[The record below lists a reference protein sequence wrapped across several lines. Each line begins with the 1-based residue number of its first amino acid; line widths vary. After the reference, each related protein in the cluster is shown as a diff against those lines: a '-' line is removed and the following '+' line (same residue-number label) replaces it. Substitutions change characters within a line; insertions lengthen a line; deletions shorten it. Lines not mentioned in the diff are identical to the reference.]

1 MQVTSRQRVGRID
14 VLRVTGNPNGQI
26 KAPAGSLAI
35 DPTGALYV
43 AGVSVL
49 SWNAAGGGGSGSGM
63 VSDVGTFTNYAALN
77 LAHPA
82 SLAIKDAVAY
92 VQNATG
98 IYLINRKNK
107 GWYICDGS
115 NWVPW
120 EADDY
125 AADLLGQHLVDYD
138 HASIV
143 DKIHNIENIVV
154 VQTNPGPGQFSTVAA
169 ALASITTNSSTNPFV
184 VWVGPGLYI
193 GDTITTKPYV
203 SIIGEGQD
211 RTFFQSDA
219 TSKDVFHISGNNVWI
234 EGCTV
239 MGASDVGKAGV
250 SYTGTE
256 AGTSCYLINVRFTG
270 NNIQVLNKPNGVSFI
285 MTAEG
290 CTFGAT
296 AYATGFLAQQTAG
309 GASTILIR
317 NSAFIMPNAITS
329 FAVADG
335 SGCSIAA
342 TASNIRTTNGT
353 GTAFLAQDGGRLQL
367 LAVNI
372 GGFTK
377 GIHMPNTGLSTIIT
391 AHSLNFDA
399 CTQDLVVEHT
409 SATGVVEG
417 SVDITKISIV
427 SSSSVY
433 VPFRD
438 PQIITVAKKGGD
450 FTTFAAALAFITDA
464 SVSKPYLIKGSPG
477 TFIEDTLTMK
487 PYVYIQGSGNEAT
500 VIQVDTPTKKVV
512 VGADHSGILS
522 CGITGATGIGG
533 VGVYHEGS
541 GTLTPFLVRDCYFM
555 NNETCAKAHGAA
567 ALTILQIDL
576 CRMGGTTNF
585 TTGFVCSN
593 VSSIPTQVVIT
604 NTIHQ
609 DVLNPGCTKFASA
622 AGAGTALVIDN
633 VLSRNYP
640 AAGTQF
646 VHVENGAEVRMLA
659 TSIRGYDSAIHSANV
674 GAAPKIYAQGIN
686 VNDSLTWDIHIEH
699 PSTVG
704 NYLGTYSVD
713 KISISNGAPF
723 FIAGKD
729 LNIVTVAVRGGDFSS
744 IAAACDFITDADPD
758 TNPYLILVG
767 PGIFAEPEINLKPGI
782 SVRGSSIQTTI
793 VNPDANNHNIFNLA
807 QTSELSFMSISG
819 AGSGYVAV
827 MADDIGDFGQ
837 LHKISMYDNDTNI
850 KVRSVTQDT
859 YLYLEYVDINGV
871 YVDGLYVES
880 SNGYA
885 SHANIE
891 NFYTFNDAA
900 NAGRDVFITGTAA
913 LVETQVVVLQGSGSN
928 IGIRMENGS
937 TLRANSTRIE
947 DADIGV
953 HLPNVGSGQHLQCPG
968 IQTVNTGTNNFKIEH
983 PSADGYVATSSDI
996 TLMSV
1001 NPSAS
1006 VKFNIVDNDPL
1017 SSVGLTVVGD
1027 IYHGSKI
1034 GNVQNISDF
1043 SREGV
1048 NAGLV
1053 DADNGVLSQGT
1064 NPLELDVAPG
1074 KAYVIDNLD
1083 AEHIHTWT
1091 ATTLT
1096 VPDNSKYYVTVN
1108 SAGTLQ
1114 LESSLPANP
1123 ENRALLGYVVSLGG
1137 VLVAISNSFERADH
1151 SDNHLSQKDRNVNG
1165 AQFATGCLVTENVGT
1180 PLAIDVTPGE
1190 YWYGMRRFLPSGMTA
1205 GNMRELYRDGV
1216 GGTTLGSLIT
1226 TIPSKYDDNSGTL
1239 ATIPGNKYVKHA
1251 LALVGDGAEESY
1263 MLVYGQTLHNSLL
1276 DAQYGALPVLP
1287 SFIEESITVIASIII
1302 HDGDANIASIED
1314 ERRLSG
1320 FVGSGGAA
1328 ITDHGSMTGLADNDH
1343 PQYLLRDGSNAMTAN
1358 LNLGGFTLSN
1368 VGTALPGTTTAA
1380 PVAQTPDQSNTE
1392 GVSAHKARAD
1402 HVHNIPTATA
1412 VTIGT
1417 SNQQGTAATFARSD
1431 HVHNHGNLGGGSQ
1444 HAAVT
1449 TLVNGFMIAA
1459 DKVKLDLVSSAELG
1473 YVAGVTSAIQTQ
1485 LNGKAA
1491 SGANTDLTSVLLDQ
1505 GGLVTKGGDANA
1517 LIIRL
1522 NETLTANRTLNI
1534 VLGNADRSLTIT
1546 GTTSISG
1553 THSGTSSGTNT
1564 GDQTISL
1571 TGDVTGSGT
1580 SSFAATIGANVV
1592 SNAKL
1597 AQVATATFKGRT
1609 TAGIGNVED
1618 LTVTQA
1624 TALLNVMVGDT
1635 GTGGIKG
1642 LVPAPVAGDG
1652 SKFLRGDGTWAANA
1666 SGTVTVVSVV
1676 TANGFAGTV
1685 ATDTSTPAITLTTS
1699 VSGIL
1704 QGNGTAISAATTTG
1718 SGSVVLATSP
1728 VLVTP
1733 TLGVAS
1739 ATSINKVAI
1748 TAPATSA
1755 TLTIADGKTLTV
1767 SNTLTFTGTDTA
1779 SVAFGAGGT
1788 VAYAANTLAVFA
1800 ATTSAQLAGVI
1811 TDETGS
1817 GSLVFANTPTLV
1829 TPVLGVATATSINKV
1844 AITAPASGAT
1854 LTIADGKTLSVSNSL
1869 TFTGTDG
1876 SSVSFAA
1883 GGAVAYTDKANVFGD
1898 FDQSFRSTRLR
1909 IANPAN
1915 TQYYTFT
1922 TSAITANRA
1931 ITIPLLSQNETM
1943 AIRGQIIQSNPANPA
1958 GTASTTGVMMGL
1970 AVAFT
1975 PRVTGRIRITVDGT
1989 YSCANAGSE
1998 VTIQVRTG
2006 TGVAPANGAAL
2017 TGTVSGASPIADAAA
2032 TGETIPFSMVRVVT
2046 GLVLETAIWVDLGLT
2061 RGGTN
2066 STVSVQTLNITITE
2080 E

>member
-1 MQVTSRQRVGRID
+1 
-14 VLRVTGNPNGQI
+14 
-26 KAPAGSLAI
+26 
-35 DPTGALYV
+35 
-43 AGVSVL
+43 
-49 SWNAAGGGGSGSGM
+49 
-63 VSDVGTFTNYAALN
+63 
-77 LAHPA
+77 
-82 SLAIKDAVAY
+82 
-92 VQNATG
+92 
-98 IYLINRKNK
+98 
-107 GWYICDGS
+107 
-115 NWVPW
+115 
-120 EADDY
+120 
-125 AADLLGQHLVDYD
+125 
-138 HASIV
+138 
-143 DKIHNIENIVV
+143 
-154 VQTNPGPGQFSTVAA
+154 
-169 ALASITTNSSTNPFV
+169 
-184 VWVGPGLYI
+184 
-193 GDTITTKPYV
+193 
-203 SIIGEGQD
+203 
-211 RTFFQSDA
+211 
-219 TSKDVFHISGNNVWI
+219 
-234 EGCTV
+234 
-239 MGASDVGKAGV
+239 
-250 SYTGTE
+250 
-256 AGTSCYLINVRFTG
+256 
-270 NNIQVLNKPNGVSFI
+270 
-285 MTAEG
+285 
-290 CTFGAT
+290 
-296 AYATGFLAQQTAG
+296 
-309 GASTILIR
+309 
-317 NSAFIMPNAITS
+317 
-329 FAVADG
+329 
-335 SGCSIAA
+335 
-342 TASNIRTTNGT
+342 
-353 GTAFLAQDGGRLQL
+353 
-367 LAVNI
+367 
-372 GGFTK
+372 
-377 GIHMPNTGLSTIIT
+377 
-391 AHSLNFDA
+391 
-399 CTQDLVVEHT
+399 
-409 SATGVVEG
+409 
-417 SVDITKISIV
+417 
-427 SSSSVY
+427 
-433 VPFRD
+433 
-438 PQIITVAKKGGD
+438 
-450 FTTFAAALAFITDA
+450 
-464 SVSKPYLIKGSPG
+464 
-477 TFIEDTLTMK
+477 
-487 PYVYIQGSGNEAT
+487 
-500 VIQVDTPTKKVV
+500 
-512 VGADHSGILS
+512 
-522 CGITGATGIGG
+522 
-533 VGVYHEGS
+533 
-541 GTLTPFLVRDCYFM
+541 
-555 NNETCAKAHGAA
+555 
-567 ALTILQIDL
+567 
-576 CRMGGTTNF
+576 
-585 TTGFVCSN
+585 
-593 VSSIPTQVVIT
+593 
-604 NTIHQ
+604 
-609 DVLNPGCTKFASA
+609 
-622 AGAGTALVIDN
+622 
-633 VLSRNYP
+633 
-640 AAGTQF
+640 
-646 VHVENGAEVRMLA
+646 
-659 TSIRGYDSAIHSANV
+659 
-674 GAAPKIYAQGIN
+674 
-686 VNDSLTWDIHIEH
+686 
-699 PSTVG
+699 
-704 NYLGTYSVD
+704 
-713 KISISNGAPF
+713 
-723 FIAGKD
+723 
-729 LNIVTVAVRGGDFSS
+729 
-744 IAAACDFITDADPD
+744 
-758 TNPYLILVG
+758 
-767 PGIFAEPEINLKPGI
+767 
-782 SVRGSSIQTTI
+782 
-793 VNPDANNHNIFNLA
+793 
-807 QTSELSFMSISG
+807 
-819 AGSGYVAV
+819 
-827 MADDIGDFGQ
+827 
-837 LHKISMYDNDTNI
+837 
-850 KVRSVTQDT
+850 
-859 YLYLEYVDINGV
+859 
-871 YVDGLYVES
+871 
-880 SNGYA
+880 
-885 SHANIE
+885 
-891 NFYTFNDAA
+891 
-900 NAGRDVFITGTAA
+900 
-913 LVETQVVVLQGSGSN
+913 
-928 IGIRMENGS
+928 
-937 TLRANSTRIE
+937 
-947 DADIGV
+947 
-953 HLPNVGSGQHLQCPG
+953 
-968 IQTVNTGTNNFKIEH
+968 
-983 PSADGYVATSSDI
+983 
-996 TLMSV
+996 
-1001 NPSAS
+1001 
-1006 VKFNIVDNDPL
+1006 
-1017 SSVGLTVVGD
+1017 
-1027 IYHGSKI
+1027 
-1034 GNVQNISDF
+1034 
-1043 SREGV
+1043 
-1048 NAGLV
+1048 
-1053 DADNGVLSQGT
+1053 
-1064 NPLELDVAPG
+1064 
-1074 KAYVIDNLD
+1074 
-1083 AEHIHTWT
+1083 
-1091 ATTLT
+1091 
-1096 VPDNSKYYVTVN
+1096 
-1108 SAGTLQ
+1108 
-1114 LESSLPANP
+1114 
-1123 ENRALLGYVVSLGG
+1123 
-1137 VLVAISNSFERADH
+1137 
-1151 SDNHLSQKDRNVNG
+1151 
-1165 AQFATGCLVTENVGT
+1165 
-1180 PLAIDVTPGE
+1180 
-1190 YWYGMRRFLPSGMTA
+1190 
-1205 GNMRELYRDGV
+1205 
-1216 GGTTLGSLIT
+1216 
-1226 TIPSKYDDNSGTL
+1226 
-1239 ATIPGNKYVKHA
+1239 
-1251 LALVGDGAEESY
+1251 
-1263 MLVYGQTLHNSLL
+1263 
-1276 DAQYGALPVLP
+1276 
-1287 SFIEESITVIASIII
+1287 
-1302 HDGDANIASIED
+1302 
-1314 ERRLSG
+1314 
-1320 FVGSGGAA
+1320 
-1328 ITDHGSMTGLADNDH
+1328 
-1343 PQYLLRDGSNAMTAN
+1343 
-1358 LNLGGFTLSN
+1358 
-1368 VGTALPGTTTAA
+1368 
-1380 PVAQTPDQSNTE
+1380 
-1392 GVSAHKARAD
+1392 
-1402 HVHNIPTATA
+1402 VHNIPTATA